1 MVQFATKLSVAQL
14 VKHQA
19 VILIRSEVRIL
30 TRSQNVHL
38 CPILITTTIKLLWV
52 TVYLLTAFKL
62 IY

>member
-38 CPILITTTIKLLWV
+38 CPILVTATIKLLWV

>member
-38 CPILITTTIKLLWV
+38 RPILVTTTIKLLWV